1 MLLPHLGPL
10 RLRVPP
16 PQGSQVREQHRR
28 LAPREPHAL
37 PGLLQARPP
46 RVAVEGAADIGA
58 TARARATA
66 SAVGAV
72 VVDFGF
78 GGSGAAADG
87 VGAGATAAAGVGP
100 GATAVSAVDV
110 VPGCATVRVT
120 VAVKTHPSSL
130 DGTVLERLLGPVWI
144 TSSRGSSRILSS
156 FLFLHSWK

>member
-1 MLLPHLGPL
+1 M
-10 RLRVPP
+10 
-16 PQGSQVREQHRR
+16 REQHRR

-87 VGAGATAAAGVGP
+87 VRAGATAAAGVGP

-110 VPGCATVRVT
+110 VTGCATVRVA
-120 VAVKTHPSSL
+120 VAVKTHDRAWTGRCWSVFWGPSGSL
-130 DGTVLERLLGPVWI
+130 LREVLQGFFGRFCFCILGTDQ
-144 TSSRGSSRILSS
+144 RILH
-156 FLFLHSWK
+156 LV